1 MSGVFAKLGTLVLA
15 AVLLA
20 GMQRYTPGYAEITGP
35 IPLKGNLGETLAGRG
50 FSVRA
55 DKVLLAEKLR
65 FKAYGREVERD
76 TGGVFALVI
85 ARLEAQ
91 PASITIGSAIW
102 RSAQG
107 VRFVTSPR
115 VQGVPRLLGTD
126 RLEPG
131 LPQRGLFI
139 FEVPREAVA
148 GATLLV
154 ASSRWPRLDTQVE
167 IALPAK
173 PDIPAPLIDLGELA
187 YE

>member
-1 MSGVFAKLGTLVLA
+1 MTGAFARLGALVLA

-35 IPLKGNLGETLAGRG
+35 IPLRGALGETLSGRS
-50 FSVRA
+50 FTVRA
-55 DKVLLAEKLR
+55 DQVLLAERLR
-65 FKAYGREVERD
+65 FKAYGREVVRD

-91 PASITIGSAIW
+91 PASTTVGGAIW

-107 VRFVTSPR
+107 ARFVASQR
-115 VQGVPRLLGTD
+115 FQGAPRLLGTD

-154 ASSRWPRLDTQVE
+154 AASRWPRLDTQAE
-167 IALPAK
+167 IALPATLET
-173 PDIPAPLIDLGELA
+173 PAPLLDLNELA

>member
-1 MSGVFAKLGTLVLA
+1 VSGAFAKLGALMLA
-15 AVLLA
+15 AVLLV

-35 IPLKGNLGETLAGRG
+35 IPLKGALGETLAGRG
-50 FSVRA
+50 FTVRA

-85 ARLEAQ
+85 ARLEAH
-91 PASITIGSAIW
+91 PASTTVSGAIW
-102 RSAQG
+102 RSAHG
-107 VRFVTSPR
+107 ARFVASPR
-115 VQGVPRLLGTD
+115 FQGAPRLLGTD

-131 LPQRGLFI
+131 LPQRGVFI
-139 FEVPREAVA
+139 FEMPREAVA

-154 ASSRWPRLDTQVE
+154 AASRWPRLDTQAE
-167 IALPAK
+167 IALTATPGA
-173 PDIPAPLIDLGELA
+173 PAPLIDLSEFA

>member
-1 MSGVFAKLGTLVLA
+1 MSGAFARLGALVLA

-35 IPLKGNLGETLAGRG
+35 IPLRGELGETLAGRG
-50 FSVRA
+50 FAVRA
-55 DKVLLAEKLR
+55 DKVLLAETLR
-65 FKAYGREVERD
+65 FKAYGREVARD

-91 PASITIGSAIW
+91 PASINVGSAIW
-102 RSAQG
+102 RSAG
-107 VRFVTSPR
+107 GARFVASPR
-115 VQGVPRLLGTD
+115 MQGAPRLLGTD

-131 LPQRGLFI
+131 LPQRGVFI
-139 FEVPREAVA
+139 FEVPREAVS

-154 ASSRWPRLDTQVE
+154 AASRWPRLDSQVE
-167 IALPAK
+167 IALPQM
-173 PDIPAPLIDLGELA
+173 PGPPAPLIDLGELA

>member
-1 MSGVFAKLGTLVLA
+1 MSGAFAKLGALVLA
-15 AVLLA
+15 ATLLV
-20 GMQRYTPGYAEITGP
+20 GMQRHTPGYAEITGP
-35 IPLKGNLGETLAGRG
+35 IPLKGELGEALTGRT

-55 DKVLLAEKLR
+55 DKVLLAERLR
-65 FKAYGREVERD
+65 FKAYGREVERGS
-76 TGGVFALVI
+76 GGVFAVVI
-85 ARLEAQ
+85 ARLDARQ
-91 PASITIGSAIW
+91 ASVNVGSAIW

-107 VRFVTSPR
+107 VRFIASQR
-115 VQGVPRLLGTD
+115 VQGAPRLLGAD

-154 ASSRWPRLDTQVE
+154 ASSRWPRLDTQAE

-173 PDIPAPLIDLGELA
+173 LDAPASLIDLGELA

>member
-1 MSGVFAKLGTLVLA
+1 MSGVFAKLGALVLA
-15 AVLLA
+15 AVLLV
-20 GMQRYTPGYAEITGP
+20 GMQRHTPGYAEITGP
-35 IPLKGNLGETLAGRG
+35 IPLKGDLGETLTGRG
-50 FSVRA
+50 FAVRA
-55 DKVLLAEKLR
+55 DNVLLAEKLR

-91 PASITIGSAIW
+91 PASVNVGSAIW

-107 VRFVTSPR
+107 ARFVASSR
-115 VQGVPRLLGTD
+115 FQGAPRLLGSD

-139 FEVPREAVA
+139 FEVPREAVE

-154 ASSRWPRLDTQVE
+154 AASRWPRLDTQVE

-173 PDIPAPLIDLGELA
+173 PGEPAPLIDLGELA

>member
-1 MSGVFAKLGTLVLA
+1 MSGAFAKLGALVLA
-15 AVLLA
+15 AMLLV

-35 IPLKGNLGETLAGRG
+35 IPLKGTLGETLSGRG

-55 DKVLLAEKLR
+55 DTVLLVEKLR

-76 TGGVFALVI
+76 SSGIFALVI

-102 RSAQG
+102 RSALG
-107 VRFVTSPR
+107 ARFVASPR
-115 VQGVPRLLGTD
+115 FQGAPRLLGTD

-131 LPQRGLFI
+131 LPQRGIFI
-139 FEVPREAVA
+139 FELPREAVE

-154 ASSRWPRLDTQVE
+154 AASRWPRLDTQAE

-173 PDIPAPLIDLGELA
+173 LEAPAPLIDLSELA

>member
-1 MSGVFAKLGTLVLA
+1 MSSVFAKLGALVLA

-35 IPLKGNLGETLAGRG
+35 IPLKGDLGETLTGRG
-50 FSVRA
+50 FTVRA

-91 PASITIGSAIW
+91 PASINVGSAIW

-107 VRFVTSPR
+107 ARFVTSPR
-115 VQGVPRLLGTD
+115 MQGAPRLLGTD

-131 LPQRGLFI
+131 LPQRGVFI
-139 FEVPREAVA
+139 FEVSREAVA

-154 ASSRWPRLDTQVE
+154 AASRWPRLDTQTE
-167 IALPAK
+167 IVLPATLGA
-173 PDIPAPLIDLGELA
+173 PAPLIDLSELA

>member
-1 MSGVFAKLGTLVLA
+1 MSSIFARLGALVLA
-15 AVLLA
+15 ALLLA

-35 IPLKGNLGETLAGRG
+35 IPLRGTLGETLAGRT
-50 FSVRA
+50 FTVRV
-55 DKVLLAEKLR
+55 DHVLLAEKLR
-65 FKAYGREVERD
+65 FRAYGREVERD

-91 PASITIGSAIW
+91 PASVAIGGPIW

-107 VRFVTSPR
+107 VRFVASPR
-115 VQGVPRLLGTD
+115 VQGAPRLLGAD

-131 LPQRGLFI
+131 LPQRGVFI
-139 FEVPREAVA
+139 FEIPREAAA

-154 ASSRWPRLDTQVE
+154 AASRWPRLDTQAE
-167 IALPAK
+167 IALPATQAA
-173 PDIPAPLIDLGELA
+173 PAPLIDLGELA

>member
-1 MSGVFAKLGTLVLA
+1 MSGVFAKLGAPLIA
-15 AVLLA
+15 ALLLA
-20 GMQRYTPGYAEITGP
+20 GMQRFTPGYAEITGP
-35 IPLKGNLGETLAGRG
+35 IPLKGDLGETLTGRG
-50 FSVRA
+50 FTVRA

-85 ARLEAQ
+85 ARLDAQ
-91 PASITIGSAIW
+91 PVSTTVSGAIW

-107 VRFVTSPR
+107 ARFVASPR
-115 VQGVPRLLGTD
+115 FQGAPRLLGTD

-131 LPQRGLFI
+131 LPQRGVFI

-154 ASSRWPRLDTQVE
+154 AASRWPRLDTQAE
-167 IALPAK
+167 IALPATLGT
-173 PDIPAPLIDLGELA
+173 PASLLDLNELA

>member
-1 MSGVFAKLGTLVLA
+1 MSVFAKLGALALA
-15 AVLLA
+15 AILLV

-35 IPLKGNLGETLAGRG
+35 IPLKGDLGETLAGRT
-50 FSVRA
+50 FAVRA

-65 FKAYGREVERD
+65 FKAYGREVERNS
-76 TGGVFALVI
+76 GGVFALVI
-85 ARLEAQ
+85 ARLDAQ
-91 PASITIGSAIW
+91 RASVNVGSSIW
-102 RSAQG
+102 QSAQG
-107 VRFVTSPR
+107 ARFVASPR
-115 VQGVPRLLGTD
+115 FQGAPRQLGTD

-154 ASSRWPRLDTQVE
+154 ASSRWPRLDTQAQ
-167 IALPAK
+167 IALPATF
-173 PDIPAPLIDLGELA
+173 DTPAPLLDLGELA

>member
-1 MSGVFAKLGTLVLA
+1 MSGVFAKLGALVLA
-15 AVLLA
+15 VMLLV
-20 GMQRYTPGYAEITGP
+20 GMQRYTPSYAEITGP
-35 IPLKGNLGETLAGRG
+35 IPLKGNLGETLTGRI
-50 FSVRA
+50 FSVRG

-91 PASITIGSAIW
+91 PASVNVGSAIW

-107 VRFVTSPR
+107 VRFVASPR
-115 VQGVPRLLGTD
+115 VQGAPRLLGTD

>member
-1 MSGVFAKLGTLVLA
+1 MSGVFAKLGALVLA
-15 AVLLA
+15 AVLLV

-35 IPLKGNLGETLAGRG
+35 IPLKGNLGETLTGRT
-50 FSVRA
+50 FSLRA

-91 PASITIGSAIW
+91 PASVNIGSAIW

-107 VRFVTSPR
+107 VRFIASQR
-115 VQGVPRLLGTD
+115 VQGAPRLLGTD
-126 RLEPG
+126 RFEPG

-148 GATLLV
+148 DATLLI
-154 ASSRWPRLDTQVE
+154 ASSRWPRLDTQAE
-167 IALPAK
+167 IALPATL
-173 PDIPAPLIDLGELA
+173 DAPAPLIDLSELV